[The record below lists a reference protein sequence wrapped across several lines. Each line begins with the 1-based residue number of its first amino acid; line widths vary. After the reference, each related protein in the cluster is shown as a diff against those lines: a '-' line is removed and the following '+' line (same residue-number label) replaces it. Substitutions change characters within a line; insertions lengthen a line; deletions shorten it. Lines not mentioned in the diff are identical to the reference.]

1 MNTTPLHSTDTPSLA
16 RKPWSRVCTFKILA
30 YIAIFVYSALRA
42 LPLMFVEEFH
52 GSILVIWLMDI
63 LTAIPYTWGLL
74 EFAVS
79 ARSARRWLGLT
90 IAIVTFAAPYIY
102 FWSHGN
108 DYPLGVTAIVIAMI
122 VGAILWEAIKY
133 VRTREKLHSQQCI
146 ANTQQHVSSAVD
158 TTL

>member
-1 MNTTPLHSTDTPSLA
+1 MNTVTTHPTQST
-16 RKPWSRVCTFKILA
+16 RKPCSRVRILKILA
-30 YIAIFVYSALRA
+30 YIAVFVYSALRA
-42 LPLMFVEEFH
+42 LPLMFVEEFY
-52 GSILVIWLMDI
+52 GSVLVIWLMDV
-63 LTAIPYTWGLL
+63 LTAIPYTWGVL

-79 ARSARRWLGLT
+79 PRPARRWLGLA

-122 VGAILWEAIKY
+122 IGAFLWEAIKY

-146 ANTQQHVSSAVD
+146 APTQQHVSDLS
-158 TTL
+158 